1 MHLRFWR
8 GYLTPIT
15 KSTGRNNLKKLKFRS
30 LTILFTMLALLLT
43 GCGGGGGGSG
53 GNSIQDRLTSRMG
66 SLSNGL
72 KSGNTNTVMSNFSQ
86 SYYDSG
92 TDYWDYRAIVADFFA
107 EGGRMW
113 LENLQG
119 REFVQLDDTHASR
132 RFTATRV
139 VRIYGDT
146 TRTSLDAWESFRLE
160 NGQWL
165 IYGSQRS
172 RGLGPDQK
180 PSFSSLLKTIK
191 KTDGTPPPT
200 TPVPPEAP

>member
-1 MHLRFWR
+1 M
-8 GYLTPIT
+8 
-15 KSTGRNNLKKLKFRS
+15 KLNFRT
-30 LTILFTMLALLLT
+30 LTIPLAALVALAIALA
-43 GCGGGGGGSG
+43 GCGGGGGGGSV
-53 GNSIQDRLTSRMG
+53 QDRLTSRMG

-172 RGLGPDQK
+172 RGVGPEQK
-180 PSFSSLLKTIK
+180 PSFSSLLKTLKPI
-191 KTDGTPPPT
+191 GTPPPT
-200 TPVPPEAP
+200 APIPPVPSDRP